1 MASSGPISVVAG
13 TLNSRTP
20 GPLLPGRPP
29 STVARGHRYG
39 SRSIYRRRRPDSYS
53 RVARR
58 TGPRPG
64 GRSAAVSLPPMADQS
79 TQSIVVDA
87 PAADVMAVIADFP
100 AYPQWAASV
109 KKAEVLEE
117 GDGGRA
123 RRVRFAIDQAMIR
136 DEYVLEYTW
145 DGERTV
151 SWRLV
156 EGQMQKRIDGSYTF
170 AERDGS
176 TE

>member
-39 SRSIYRRRRPDSYS
+39 SRSIYRRCRPDSYS

-58 TGPRPG
+58 TGPGSG
-64 GRSAAVSLPPMADQS
+64 GPSPAVSLPPMADQS

-100 AYPQWAASV
+100 SCPQWVAAAKRV
-109 KKAEVLEE
+109 EV
-117 GDGGRA
+117 GGGGGGGRA
-123 RRVRFAIDQAMIR
+123 RRVHFVLDAGAVKD
-136 DEYVLEYTW
+136 DYVLDYTW
-145 DGERTV
+145 DPAQSVSRT
-151 SWRLV
+151 LV
-156 EGQMQKRIDGSYTF
+156 QGQMQKRHEGRYT
-170 AERDGS
+170 
-176 TE
+176 